1 MAYLDG
7 GGLTYL
13 WAKIKSAFLGKN
25 DKAYDSAKL
34 GGKMPEYYIQ
44 PANLLDNSDFLNPV
58 NQRGE
63 TSKQA
68 SWVYWID
75 RWISDTEK
83 TAAQLTSSGIH
94 LPATA
99 KKNLRILQ
107 RIPLARI
114 KKGQSYA
121 IAAYDASGNV
131 LCVSG
136 VFDGEL
142 LTGDAS
148 SGNKCWL
155 SLQKGDN
162 LTYWY
167 CIFDTYTDI
176 TVKRMALYEGEYT
189 AETLPPYVPKGYAVE
204 QAECL
209 RYYRK
214 IKADTQTFSGYCGS
228 GVAYAFIPLQPAM
241 RIIPTVTTSAT
252 FYYTLGDKQGST
264 TATATLHRA
273 SADRAIVKCGVS
285 VTGIATGV
293 ITPQGDIDI
302 SADL

>member
-13 WAKIKSAFLGKN
+13 WAKIKGAFLGKN
-25 DKAYDSAKL
+25 DKAYDSARL

-44 PANLLDNSDFLNPV
+44 PANLLDNSNFLNPV
-58 NQRGE
+58 NQRGQ
-63 TSKQA
+63 TTMQDT
-68 SWVYWID
+68 WVYWFD
-75 RWISDTEK
+75 RWIANTER
-83 TAAQLTSSGIH
+83 TASQLTSSGVH
-94 LPATA
+94 LPGAA
-99 KKNLRILQ
+99 EANVRIVQ
-107 RIPLARI
+107 RIPLTRI
-114 KKGQSYA
+114 KKGQSYT

-136 VFDGEL
+136 VFNGGVLVGDG
-142 LTGDAS
+142 S
-148 SGNKCWL
+148 SGAKL
-155 SLQKGDN
+155 YMSLQDGDG
-162 LTYWY
+162 LTYYY
-167 CIFDTYTDI
+167 CILDAYTDI
-176 TVKRMALYEGEYT
+176 TVKCMALYEGEYT
-189 AETLPPYVPKGYAVE
+189 AETLPPYTPKGYAAE
-204 QAECL
+204 LAECL

-214 IKADTQTFSGYCGS
+214 IKADAQTFSGYCGS
-228 GVAYAFIPLQPAM
+228 SVAYVFIPLQPAM
-241 RIIPTVTTSAT
+241 RITPTVTTSAK

-273 SADRAIVKCGVS
+273 SADRVIAKCDVS